1 VSVSVSMSAKK
12 VCLRKSK
19 DRRIAALL
27 AFASAIPVPFLPS
40 GLHKFYLGQIR
51 WGAIY
56 WALSFTPIPRFA
68 SVLEGAWYLFQD
80 PEEFDALFNSL
91 PLSNASV
98 RTKVTSSKVTSSD
111 DLGHIATIADALR
124 QLDQLRQD
132 GLISEYEFEQKRRL
146 LLDQMG

>member
-1 VSVSVSMSAKK
+1 MSAKN
-12 VCLRKSK
+12 K

-27 AFASAIPVPFLPS
+27 AFASAIPIPFFPS
-40 GLHKFYLGQIR
+40 GLHKFYLGQLR
-51 WGAIY
+51 WGAVY

-80 PEEFDALFNSL
+80 PEEFDSLFNAL
-91 PLSNASV
+91 PSSNASV
-98 RTKVTSSKVTSSD
+98 QTKVKSSD
-111 DLGHIATIADALR
+111 DLGQIATIADALR

-132 GLISEYEFEQKRRL
+132 GLISEYEFEQKRRY